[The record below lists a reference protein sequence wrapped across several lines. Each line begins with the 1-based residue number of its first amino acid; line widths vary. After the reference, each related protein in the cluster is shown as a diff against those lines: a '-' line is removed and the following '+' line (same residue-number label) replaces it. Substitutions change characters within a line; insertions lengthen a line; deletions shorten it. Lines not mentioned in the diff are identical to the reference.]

1 MSNTVR
7 VSFDRGETFT
17 EIILESTSA
26 VFNDTL
32 FETIIPEGK
41 TIDYAT
47 LMYPEDGDDRVEDAA
62 LDQEI
67 EIVDG
72 MRFIISLKN
81 KPEEVTPEEPAFEDP
96 MTEPVSGN
104 DPHPQFEANTFISQ
118 QYNRED
124 YLDDENKFIIPFIAM
139 NDGYTPA
146 QIRSEPT
153 GLFRDVQRSPF
164 LRKKG
169 IISKNNTIPD
179 IDITPLVRYG
189 TLEQARIAPTLEN
202 IEVRLFIR
210 EPNIKKVPSH
220 QKDSPFAD
228 KYIWREIPAGFHV
241 YNNDTVY
248 GFEWMVLQDDYS
260 GTDGVYNL
268 HMNIED
274 GLGICKFAGTQAPI
288 ALKDVEYKLIV
299 VAKNLWNR
307 EYSLLDDQPLAKSLE
322 AYSDVMA
329 PTVTAVKKFYERL
342 VETEMVKA
350 LGLKAGNGQLEVD
363 DKGVFADTLNVN
375 NFTIKDKTIV
385 FEEDLDAHKE
395 DLVDNPALDP
405 DGKAAGVHGI
415 KNTGF
420 DGNIQAHSL
429 DGAVLS
435 NGAEAITEDVAKG
448 SYIPFVDENNSIG
461 LGTTTNFFSKKE
473 SVPKKVAENV
483 LTAFPTT
490 LLNSYKVTDT
500 NMNKLI
506 NQFIVGSS
514 ILNSIISKDEN
525 NVVNFELK
533 EGNQYTGNVN
543 FKSHSAEFT
552 EVDIGGLTL
561 NYTVLQNLLNNSSIT
576 KKIVISEKLPVNVK
590 DGLET
595 TILVP
600 NKNAVDGQG
609 NEISIDADGNIVE
622 PLDTKDTIDGYELKV
637 EDFEAQP
644 DEEGLKALT
653 KLGSALQA
661 LQELPLSTWIYKR
674 GQEEYKQQIGI
685 LVERVN
691 QVRDKL
697 RDLKG
702 TDDEVNGTPAD
713 TNFLVH
719 KRNTLIKSS
728 HDNVLGKD
736 EGIDA
741 SNELVNNNT
750 YTYTEE
756 EIKSIANYLNL
767 TTSKKELQ
775 QEIRNTVGIL
785 LKAAQETQERLL
797 NIETSVFGFDS
808 PTVPGNDENRK
819 NFLNSHIAEELQEQ
833 LNAGPLLLGLNR
845 LMRAICL
852 ELFDTTDLEE
862 VDAETQSL
870 LSDSD
875 TLGTRV
881 TVKTRMDRVDEIIND
896 LTNRHHAL
904 TSYYLENISNDEGKH
919 TYTPIVNKDG
929 EAVEKRFEDNE
940 TDNPDVDSTSVE
952 KEKLLDGLD
961 DNHAETSDY
970 DEGHAWAHL
979 SSPEDIANKGTIP
992 FGQIAEGTDKHTP
1005 NKEDCGIVR
1014 VPETEEVEGEET
1026 TVPTNTKDGTPEN
1039 VAENETRRRKYTRLK
1054 LSYDAKTGTFKPIFV
1069 SKAVAWDS
1077 AKIERMNQKLSEVTK
1092 TIYGADDV
1100 QASLPNRTEVLR
1112 RNITNLI
1119 DDLYPNRL
1127 FDVEPVIKDQ
1137 VNGHDL
1143 RNPFKQSF
1151 KQEGGVGRQDL
1162 HRSVYN
1168 ALMPSDAEYG
1178 LSGDDLTAD
1187 AKHFSLLKWV
1197 DNALFNY
1204 SIPNEYVIKTVTK
1217 YNAGLVANHSIGNL
1231 NAGGAFINDETA
1243 SDKVVRLLTCKLV
1256 TDETGNE
1263 NLGSY
1268 KNAVSKTDLLA
1279 DLLGLRYAYLGSKV
1293 LADNMWLNTDTLN
1306 LAKNIRIA
1314 ENSIIG
1320 AAYLKEL
1327 QYTGREVTEKD
1338 GIFSGVVKQ
1347 TKENASTEIQRAS
1360 NVDFVV
1366 SRKQKSV
1373 MERLSTIES
1382 YLDANAK
1389 ATKALEESFMDGST
1403 FERFN
1408 DGDGDAAN
1416 NLRFEKASPIK
1427 ANKELSKKLNDIQL
1441 QRIFDLD
1448 ISDSESEA
1456 NRSDDRVLTH
1466 NREVWKQI
1474 SKLYDVHKS
1483 SYHVGKVENNAWKF
1497 ALTEEVGYYEIYGR
1511 LKVYVKE
1518 GKYTKIVSEDKIY
1531 YVVYYNNLNS
1541 EEFDEKG
1548 EFTKNVIFIKSKYAP
1563 NGKDLNSFVSTGDNN
1578 PADSIEFTGKG
1589 YQNQTEQIMYKTLS
1603 NILSDMFKPNALPE
1617 ASVFNGYDDATRRKY
1632 IPTATNRPLL
1642 YYMSL
1647 REHPVGSVYQS
1658 KNATNPT
1665 YLFGG
1670 KWELQTRKAF
1680 IAQGKPELKEEK
1692 FNVINTNTVP
1702 STGDSDWTVNGSGED
1717 VTSVVLKDDDQ
1728 HYSNNHDNTFGD
1740 SNYIE
1745 TSGFGY
1751 GYDYL
1756 YFSKK
1761 STDYSK
1767 SFKYNA
1773 FWTWVRTD
1781 TDLLDSDEAPKLE
1794 ATVSEIEGNIIH

>member
-104 DPHPQFEANTFISQ
+104 DPHPQFESNTFISQ

-405 DGKAAGVHGI
+405 DGKAVGVHGI

-600 NKNAVDGQG
+600 NKNAIDGQG

-622 PLDTKDTIDGYELKV
+622 PLDTKDTIDEYELKV

-736 EGIDA
+736 EGINA

-929 EAVEKRFEDNE
+929 EAIEKRFEDNE
-940 TDNPDVDSTSVE
+940 ADNPDVDSTSVE
-952 KEKLLDGLD
+952 KEKLLDGLN

-970 DEGHAWAHL
+970 DEGHAWSHL
-979 SSPEDIANKGTIP
+979 SSPEDIANKGNVP

-1026 TVPTNTKDGTPEN
+1026 TVPTNTKDDTPEN
-1039 VAENETRRRKYTRLK
+1039 VEENETRRRKYTRLK

-1204 SIPNEYVIKTVTK
+1204 SIPNEYVIEGTTK
-1217 YNAGLVANHSIGNL
+1217 YNTELVANHSAGNL
-1231 NAGGAFINDETA
+1231 NAGGAFINEDFVST
-1243 SDKVVRLLTCKLV
+1243 KVVRLLTCKLV

-1263 NLGSY
+1263 KLGSY

-1293 LADNMWLNTDTLN
+1293 LADNMWLNTNTLN
-1306 LAKNIRIA
+1306 LAKDTRIA
-1314 ENSIIG
+1314 ENGAIG
-1320 AAYLKEL
+1320 EAYLKEL
-1327 QYTGREVTEKD
+1327 QYTDREVIEKD
-1338 GIFSGVVKQ
+1338 GNVSGVIKQ
-1347 TKENASTEIQRAS
+1347 TKENASAEIQRAS

-1389 ATKALEESFMDGST
+1389 ATKALEDSFMDGST

-1408 DGDGDAAN
+1408 DGDGDARW

-1427 ANKELSKKLNDIQL
+1427 ANEELSKKLNDIQL

-1448 ISDSESEA
+1448 ISDSESED
-1456 NRSDDRVLTH
+1456 NDHVLTH
-1466 NREVWKQI
+1466 NREVWKEI
-1474 SKLYDVHKS
+1474 AKLYDVSKS
-1483 SYHVGKVENNAWKF
+1483 SYHVGKVENENNAWNF
-1497 ALTEEVGYYEIYGR
+1497 ALTEEVGYYEIYGKR
-1511 LKVYVKE
+1511 KVYIKE
-1518 GKYTKIVSEDKIY
+1518 GRYTGIFSEDKTY
-1531 YVVYYNNLNS
+1531 YVVYYNNLN
-1541 EEFDEKG
+1541 EDEFDEKG
-1548 EFTKNVIFIKSKYAP
+1548 EFTKNVIFIKSKHAP
-1563 NGKDLNSFVSTGDNN
+1563 STSEELNSFVSTGDNTT
-1578 PADSIEFTGKG
+1578 ASSIEFTGKG
-1589 YQNQTEQIMYKTLS
+1589 YQNQTEQVMYKTLS
-1603 NILSDMFKPNALPE
+1603 NILSDMFKPNELPGE
-1617 ASVFNGYDDATRRKY
+1617 SDANRLAVEDTLKY
-1632 IPTATNRPLL
+1632 IPTPENRPLL

-1647 REHPVGSVYQS
+1647 REHPQGDVYLS
-1658 KNATNPT
+1658 AKKINPT

-1670 KWELQTRKAF
+1670 TWKLHEQKAF
-1680 IAQGKPELKEEK
+1680 LAVGRPGTTDEKLTYNFKNTYPTKVGQGDGAVTWYDDYYTTSVTKNDDWGVKGYVSEVRDDHDYDVEKIEFETVTNSSTKTLKTTSFYVWERLWEDYRQSEAYPYIY
-1692 FNVINTNTVP
+1692 VQ
-1702 STGDSDWTVNGSGED
+1702 DSAIQGTIVNG
-1717 VTSVVLKDDDQ
+1717 
-1728 HYSNNHDNTFGD
+1728 
-1740 SNYIE
+1740 
-1745 TSGFGY
+1745 
-1751 GYDYL
+1751 
-1756 YFSKK
+1756 
-1761 STDYSK
+1761 
-1767 SFKYNA
+1767 
-1773 FWTWVRTD
+1773 
-1781 TDLLDSDEAPKLE
+1781 
-1794 ATVSEIEGNIIH
+1794 